1 MTPLDPQWIEKI
13 YKTDTGEDFLGLRA
27 VQANI
32 TGYLLPGIITITPRA
47 RYYSFYSWLLV
58 EYGWHHP
65 EGWGVS
71 RFIKRRGQIFA
82 LANLVYQYSLQ
93 GSRRVLGLTGFDRL
107 TEHLDRHK
115 NASHIPLTVDN
126 YVNASY
132 GGYDAYAG
140 VMRALGIA
148 VEAEGTSGINIPPKG
163 QALAEKFAQSI
174 EDTKYFKD
182 RSQYDT
188 ADSIPREV
196 LLDYGGKCH
205 LNNLADMPD
214 QEPTIEALFCFD
226 AGKMLPDPEGSAP
239 TTANMR
245 GTLGLMLDILAQAEK
260 PIRDIEFREAVIFGG
275 CKGYSNYQ
283 PASELRPVQGHWGM
297 FQIRELYV
305 YSLYA
310 LWSYFLYWLR
320 IEGMQTLQGFKDH
333 LSKQINIADSTK
345 TLGLVL
351 PSQSLGEWT
360 LGQLAETILNH
371 VNIPEGDF
379 DTRCKEYAQQYD
391 LAFNDSN
398 LYFQLDNSDFNT
410 PSLYVGTA
418 ALLLFS
424 LYMRLRGL
432 KVLDQHNAWYWAQF
446 GGARRRS
453 MDLYVDHWTVMINE
467 GRSVL
472 DFLHWIFRD
481 YIIAQ
486 HTITSLEKWRQRKVN
501 TFHFKYDEG
510 IFEWVRNDGTG
521 LSASRFRQAYDIL
534 FDMGLF
540 EVDENN
546 IPSLT
551 ELGRNTFNRVLDSIN
566 D

>member
-1 MTPLDPQWIEKI
+1 
-13 YKTDTGEDFLGLRA
+13 
-27 VQANI
+27 
-32 TGYLLPGIITITPRA
+32 
-47 RYYSFYSWLLV
+47 
-58 EYGWHHP
+58 
-65 EGWGVS
+65 
-71 RFIKRRGQIFA
+71 
-82 LANLVYQYSLQ
+82 
-93 GSRRVLGLTGFDRL
+93 
-107 TEHLDRHK
+107 
-115 NASHIPLTVDN
+115 
-126 YVNASY
+126 
-132 GGYDAYAG
+132 
-140 VMRALGIA
+140 
-148 VEAEGTSGINIPPKG
+148 
-163 QALAEKFAQSI
+163 
-174 EDTKYFKD
+174 
-182 RSQYDT
+182 
-188 ADSIPREV
+188 
-196 LLDYGGKCH
+196 
-205 LNNLADMPD
+205 
-214 QEPTIEALFCFD
+214 
-226 AGKMLPDPEGSAP
+226 
-239 TTANMR
+239 
-245 GTLGLMLDILAQAEK
+245 
-260 PIRDIEFREAVIFGG
+260 
-275 CKGYSNYQ
+275 
-283 PASELRPVQGHWGM
+283 
-297 FQIRELYV
+297 
-305 YSLYA
+305 
-310 LWSYFLYWLR
+310 
-320 IEGMQTLQGFKDH
+320 MQTLQGFKDH